1 MLVYDLN
8 DENCDM
14 ISIKAYNG
22 NKCLM
27 SEYENDI
34 KRIKYI
40 KRLIGKYVKRGDLK
54 ERLILNHIIIMGN
67 VFTPELTT
75 KLLFLKI
82 QGEYHS
88 ALKTFL
94 EYLGYLPDKILY
106 INGKIIDTK
115 KIPKDQDILERLKE
129 I

>member
-22 NKCLM
+22 NQCLM

-94 EYLGYLPDKILY
+94 EYLGYLPNTILY